1 MESNKLSFF
10 SGSMLWFGAA
20 ISIAEI
26 STGALL
32 APLGLWPGITAIF
45 IGHIIGCILF
55 YLAGLIGANSRK
67 SAMETVGLSFGRY
80 GSIFFSTLNVL
91 QLLGWTAV
99 MIYIGADAFGS
110 AVNDRAG
117 ITNNSIWCI
126 IIGILIIIWI
136 AVGIKNVGKLNNIS
150 VVALFV
156 LMAILSVLIFQGGEA
171 TPASKEDMSF
181 GLALELSIAMPISW
195 LPLISDYTRHT
206 DKPKRFTLVST
217 LSYFFGS
224 CLMYL
229 IGLGA
234 AIFVGNSD
242 IVPILMKAGLG
253 IAAMLIVILSTVTT
267 TYLDVFSTAESI
279 RNIKPKW
286 DSKPIGI
293 TVCAIGTMI
302 AIFIPIT
309 LYEDF
314 LYMIGSVF
322 VPMAVILICDYF
334 ILHKREVTKQRS
346 IVNISLW
353 VIGFIIYRVF
363 LGVNTILGSTIPVIV
378 LILILSIV
386 TNYLLKRMGK
396 KNV

>member
-32 APLGLWPGITAIF
+32 APLGFWTGITAIF
-45 IGHIIGCILF
+45 IGHVIGCILF
-55 YLAGLIGANSRK
+55 YLTGLIGANNRK
-67 SAMETVGLSFGRY
+67 SAMETVGMSFGRY
-80 GSIFFSTLNVL
+80 GSVFFSVLNVL

-110 AVNDRAG
+110 AVNDRVG
-117 ITNNSIWCI
+117 ISNNSIWCI
-126 IIGILIIIWI
+126 VIGVLIIIWI
-136 AVGIKNVGKLNNIS
+136 AAGIKNVGKLNNIS
-150 VVALFV
+150 VGALLV
-156 LMAILSVLIFQGGEA
+156 LAATLGVLIFRGGDA
-171 TPASKEDMSF
+171 APIKEVMSY

-206 DKPKRFTLVST
+206 DKPKTFTLAST

-242 IVPILMKAGLG
+242 IVQILMKAGLG
-253 IAAMLIVILSTVTT
+253 AAAMLIIILSTVTT
-267 TYLDVFSTAESI
+267 TYLDVYSAAESVQ
-279 RNIKPKW
+279 NIKAKW
-286 DSKPIGI
+286 DTKLIGI
-293 TVCAIGTMI
+293 IACVIGTII

-314 LYMIGSVF
+314 LYLIGSVF

-334 ILHKREVTKQRS
+334 ILHKRDVTKQQA
-346 IVNISLW
+346 IVNASLW
-353 VIGFIIYRVF
+353 VLGFIIYRVF
-363 LGVNTILGSTIPVIV
+363 LGVDTFLGSTIPVIV
-378 LILILSIV
+378 LILILSIA
-386 TNYLLKRMGK
+386 TDYLLKRMGK
-396 KNV
+396 KHV

>member
-32 APLGLWPGITAIF
+32 APLGLWPGIAAIF
-45 IGHIIGCILF
+45 IGHVIGCILF
-55 YLAGLIGANSRK
+55 YLAGLIGANSRQ

-80 GSIFFSTLNVL
+80 GSIFFSILNVL

-110 AVNDRAG
+110 AINDSTG

-136 AVGIKNVGKLNNIS
+136 AAGIKNVGKLNNIS

-156 LMAILSVLIFQGGEA
+156 LMAILSVLVFQGGEA
-171 TPASKEDMSF
+171 TPMTKEVMSF

-206 DKPKRFTLVST
+206 DKPKTFTLVST

-229 IGLGA
+229 IGLAA

-242 IVPILMKAGLG
+242 IVQILMKAGLG

-286 DSKPIGI
+286 DSKRIGI
-293 TVCAIGTMI
+293 TVCVIGTII

-314 LYMIGSVF
+314 LYLIGSVF

-346 IVNISLW
+346 IVNASLW
-353 VIGFIIYRVF
+353 VIGLVIYRVF
-363 LGVNTILGSTIPVIV
+363 LGVNTILGSTIPVIFIIV
-378 LILILSIV
+378 ILSIV
-386 TNYLLKRMGK
+386 TDNLLKRMGK
-396 KNV
+396 KHV

>member
-20 ISIAEI
+20 ISIAEM

-32 APLGLWPGITAIF
+32 APLGFWTGITAIF
-45 IGHIIGCILF
+45 IGHAIGCILF
-55 YLAGLIGANSRK
+55 YLTGLIGANSRK
-67 SAMETVGLSFGRY
+67 SAMETVGMSFGRY
-80 GSIFFSTLNVL
+80 GSIFFSVLNVL

-110 AVNDRAG
+110 VVNDRVG

-126 IIGILIIIWI
+126 VIGVLIIIWI
-136 AVGIKNVGKLNNIS
+136 VAGIKNVGKLNNIS
-150 VVALFV
+150 VVALF
-156 LMAILSVLIFQGGEA
+156 ILTATLGVLIFRGGDSA
-171 TPASKEDMSF
+171 PIKEVMSY

-206 DKPKRFTLVST
+206 DKPKTFTRVST

-242 IVPILMKAGLG
+242 IVQILMKAGLG
-253 IAAMLIVILSTVTT
+253 AAAMLIIMLSTVTT
-267 TYLDVFSTAESI
+267 TYLDVYSAAESVQ
-279 RNIKPKW
+279 NIKAKW
-286 DSKPIGI
+286 DTKLIGI
-293 TVCAIGTMI
+293 TACVIGTII
-302 AIFIPIT
+302 AIFFPIT

-314 LYMIGSVF
+314 LYLIGSVF

-334 ILHKREVTKQRS
+334 ILHKRDVTKLRA
-346 IVNISLW
+346 IVNASLW
-353 VIGFIIYRVF
+353 VLGFIIYRVF
-363 LGVNTILGSTIPVIV
+363 LGVDTFLGSTIPVII
-378 LILILSIV
+378 LILILSVV
-386 TNYLLKRMGK
+386 TDYLLKRMGK
-396 KNV
+396 KHV

>member
-20 ISIAEI
+20 ISIAEM

-32 APLGLWPGITAIF
+32 APLGFWTGITAIF
-45 IGHIIGCILF
+45 IGHAIGCILF
-55 YLAGLIGANSRK
+55 YLTGLIGANSRK
-67 SAMETVGLSFGRY
+67 SAMETVGMSFGRY
-80 GSIFFSTLNVL
+80 GSIFFSVLNVL

-99 MIYIGADAFGS
+99 MIYIGAEAFGS
-110 AVNDRAG
+110 VVNDRVG

-126 IIGILIIIWI
+126 VIGVLIIIWI
-136 AVGIKNVGKLNNIS
+136 AAGIKNVGKLNNIS
-150 VVALFV
+150 VVALF
-156 LMAILSVLIFQGGEA
+156 ILTATLGVLIFRGGDSA
-171 TPASKEDMSF
+171 PIKEVMSY

-206 DKPKRFTLVST
+206 DKPKTFTLVST

-242 IVPILMKAGLG
+242 IVQILMKAGLG
-253 IAAMLIVILSTVTT
+253 AAAMLIIILSTVTT
-267 TYLDVFSTAESI
+267 TYLDVYSAAESVQ
-279 RNIKPKW
+279 NIKAKW
-286 DSKPIGI
+286 DTKLIGI
-293 TVCAIGTMI
+293 IACVIGTII
-302 AIFIPIT
+302 AIFFPIT

-314 LYMIGSVF
+314 LYLIGSVF

-334 ILHKREVTKQRS
+334 ILHKRDVTKLRA
-346 IVNISLW
+346 IVNASLW
-353 VIGFIIYRVF
+353 VLGFIIYRVF
-363 LGVNTILGSTIPVIV
+363 LGVDTFLGSTIPVII
-378 LILILSIV
+378 LILILSVV
-386 TNYLLKRMGK
+386 TDYLLNRMGK
-396 KNV
+396 KHV